1 MQIIV
6 YRLDFI
12 QQYFHLWATYI
23 EKYRQMLLPLTEDTD
38 ICPIHISD
46 VCKVIESLLVDPQGH
61 RPLPTLDE
69 KHSQQVYTLT
79 GPEPI
84 NGKHF
89 VELLSSATGYT
100 KFKFCHARPTDVQ
113 YYLDGLAND
122 IWFDQ
127 RIKQEM
133 TQLYKDGFGNY
144 NEKAY
149 SVPSRKL

>member
-1 MQIIV
+1 
-6 YRLDFI
+6 
-12 QQYFHLWATYI
+12 
-23 EKYRQMLLPLTEDTD
+23 
-38 ICPIHISD
+38 
-46 VCKVIESLLVDPQGH
+46 
-61 RPLPTLDE
+61 LPTLDE